1 VTCINQ
7 VKGHVVA
14 AIKSMLHG
22 VPAAINSFCEVEK
35 ECFEFIVNAKPIR
48 ESICKKDDSC
58 LLRCC

>member
-1 VTCINQ
+1 
-7 VKGHVVA
+7 VVA

-58 LLRCC
+58 LL